1 MGLNWF
7 DAEKAKEFGLS
18 LGTFFIEKI
27 PVDSSQKIDDDH
39 FARKSKK
46 VLNSITI
53 QIEEFKKNNSL
64 NIYKRAQLGNAF
76 KWKLKEAGYASDYI
90 NELTLWLVKQ
100 L

>member
-7 DAEKAKEFGLS
+7 DAAKVKEFGTS
-18 LGTFFIEKI
+18 LAAFFIEKL

-46 VLNSITI
+46 VLTSMAT
-53 QIEEFKKNNSL
+53 QVEAFKKDNSL
-64 NIYKRAQLGNAF
+64 NIYKRAQLSNSF
-76 KWKLKEAGYASDYI
+76 KWKLKEAGYASEYI
-90 NELTLWLVKQ
+90 NELTMWLVRQ

>member
-7 DAEKAKEFGLS
+7 DAAKAKEFGTS
-18 LGTFFIEKI
+18 QAIFFIEKL

-39 FARKSKK
+39 FARKTKK
-46 VLNSITI
+46 VLAA
-53 QIEEFKKNNSL
+53 IETQVEAFKKDNAL

-76 KWKLKEAGYASDYI
+76 KWKLKEAGYAPEYI